1 MLTNFVINTSTKM
14 GAETDRLGGG
24 LLESNVYDCTI
35 KTAYITQAKSEAL
48 ALNIEV
54 ETADGG
60 FFKEALYFVSGKAKG
75 NKTYFEKNGKEFALP
90 GYSSFA
96 SLLKLSGF
104 DTTPEQQLES
114 GLKTK
119 IVNIYDFDLSKKV
132 PTEVP
137 MVMDL
142 IGAKVKLAILNQTV
156 DKNIKDASGKY
167 VPGGETREQNV
178 LDKVFNRA
186 GFTTTELTAKLEA
199 PEFMEA
205 WLKKNK
211 GKSQMKAKGAAAGGA
226 SKAGAPAAP
235 TAPAPAGVDD
245 IFSED
250 D

>member
-1 MLTNFVINTSTKM
+1 MLTNFTINTSTKM
-14 GAETDRLGGG
+14 EAETDRLGGG
-24 LLESNVYDCTI
+24 LLESNVYDFEI
-35 KTAYITQAKSEAL
+35 KTAYISQAKSEAI
-48 ALNIEV
+48 ALNIEG

-90 GYSSFA
+90 GYSMFA

-119 IVNIYDFDLSKKV
+119 IVDIYDFDLSKKV

-142 IGAKVKLAILNQTV
+142 VGAKVKLAILNQTV
-156 DKNIKDASGKY
+156 DKNVKDASGKY
-167 VPGGETREQNV
+167 VPSGDTREQNV
-178 LDKVFNRA
+178 LDKVFSRA

-226 SKAGAPAAP
+226 SKAGAPV
-235 TAPAPAGVDD
+235 APAGAPATVAD